1 MKFKKRIAFFTA
13 IMMALLT
20 VGCGSKSMSASEDSA
35 TMESVYGTDY
45 SENEY
50 CEEPAETADAG
61 VTSGNGLEAQVENG
75 RKLIRTVSLSLQ
87 TKEFDSVLNSL
98 KTKTTELGGYV
109 ENSSVSGNSYS
120 YTTTRYASY
129 TIRIPADKLNEFV
142 DIVGELGNVTQ
153 ENESV
158 EDVTLQYVDV
168 ESHKKALET
177 EQARLMELLS
187 TAENMEDLLAIESKL
202 SDIRYEIESYE
213 SQLRLL
219 DNQIDYSTVHVEIFE
234 VERMTDAG
242 EKGFFEEIKERFGDN
257 LYKVGHGFRNL
268 IIGILGALPIL
279 IVCAA
284 VIAVIVVIVK
294 KSIKKITFKK
304 QKKAKENDY
313 EENFKQRLSFVSLV
327 KQSTQKRKTSESNEI
342 FRFLFFSYSL
352 FFFIFFPIAA
362 ISSAVYSSTT
372 VFVTCFIFFSFRR
385 RYTNSLK
392 IVYRTETNGMKIS
405 IPTIP
410 MRLPPIVTAAST
422 QIDGSPTDPPTTCG

>member
-61 VTSGNGLEAQVENG
+61 VT
-75 RKLIRTVSLSLQ
+75 
-87 TKEFDSVLNSL
+87 
-98 KTKTTELGGYV
+98 TELGGYV
-109 ENSSVSGNSYS
+109 ENSSISGNSYS

-294 KSIKKITFKK
+294 KSIKKITLKK

-313 EENFKQRLSFVSLV
+313 EENFK
-327 KQSTQKRKTSESNEI
+327 
-342 FRFLFFSYSL
+342 
-352 FFFIFFPIAA
+352 
-362 ISSAVYSSTT
+362 
-372 VFVTCFIFFSFRR
+372 
-385 RYTNSLK
+385 
-392 IVYRTETNGMKIS
+392 
-405 IPTIP
+405 
-410 MRLPPIVTAAST
+410 
-422 QIDGSPTDPPTTCG
+422 

>member
-98 KTKTTELGGYV
+98 KTKTTELGGY
-109 ENSSVSGNSYS
+109 
-120 YTTTRYASY
+120 
-129 TIRIPADKLNEFV
+129 
-142 DIVGELGNVTQ
+142 
-153 ENESV
+153 
-158 EDVTLQYVDV
+158 V

-294 KSIKKITFKK
+294 KSIKKITLKK

-313 EENFKQRLSFVSLV
+313 EENFK
-327 KQSTQKRKTSESNEI
+327 
-342 FRFLFFSYSL
+342 
-352 FFFIFFPIAA
+352 
-362 ISSAVYSSTT
+362 
-372 VFVTCFIFFSFRR
+372 
-385 RYTNSLK
+385 
-392 IVYRTETNGMKIS
+392 
-405 IPTIP
+405 
-410 MRLPPIVTAAST
+410 
-422 QIDGSPTDPPTTCG
+422 